1 MPKVKYRDIKEP
13 LEAEKL
19 TAKRFYESKYFG
31 LFLNAYKFTNLS
43 KNQSRYLLKKLW
55 KNGTVCAFILE
66 GSRQEPTLKEALT
79 NTSKNTVSVGF
90 DNSNG
95 LIIFVPYAVNQWN
108 IEDEPSVINYV
119 NTRGANFI
127 PNGPKIV
134 NKDCVIGWA
143 HTSHMPVVSL
153 VRYYIDRIVDV
164 ENTINTNLF
173 VHKLPRL
180 IICSPQDRER
190 VANIVE
196 AIERGE
202 NKLFLDMDDW
212 QAVKNVLESGQ
223 GAYIIDK
230 LYLYKQNLENELLSF
245 LGINNIQIEKKERLI
260 TDEAESN
267 NQLINDS
274 SDCFLDSLKSF
285 CEEITS
291 ILGYPIQVEANSN
304 PASNE
309 EYENVENTEG
319 EEDDA
324 FTD

>member
-1 MPKVKYRDIKEP
+1 MPKVKYRELQEP

-19 TAKRFYESKYFG
+19 SAKRFYESKYFG

-43 KNQSRYLLKKLW
+43 KNQSRYLLKKMW

-66 GSRQEPTLKEALT
+66 GSRQDPTMKEALT

-90 DNSNG
+90 DEDKG
-95 LIIFVPYAVNQWN
+95 LLIFCPYAVQQWN
-108 IEDEPSVINYV
+108 IEDEPSVVSYI
-119 NTRGANFI
+119 NTRGATFI
-127 PNGPKIV
+127 PRDPKIV

-143 HTSHMPVVSL
+143 HTSHMPVMSL

-180 IICSPQDRER
+180 VICSPEDKER
-190 VANIVE
+190 VKDIME

-202 NKLFLDMDDW
+202 HKIFLDVEDEK
-212 QAVKNVLESGQ
+212 AIKNVLDSGQ
-223 GAYIIDK
+223 GSYIIDK

-274 SDCFLDSLKSF
+274 SDCFLDSLKAF
-285 CEEITS
+285 CEEIST
-291 ILGYPIQVEANSN
+291 ILDYDITVEAKSN
-304 PASNE
+304 PASNDIEYSE
-309 EYENVENTEG
+309 EQEGDSENE
-319 EEDDA
+319 
-324 FTD
+324 

>member
-1 MPKVKYRDIKEP
+1 MPKVKYRDLKEP
-13 LEAEKL
+13 VEAEKL
-19 TAKRFYESKYFG
+19 TARRFYESKYFG

-43 KNQSRYLLKKLW
+43 KNQSRYLLKKMW
-55 KNGTVCAFILE
+55 KNGTVCAFILD
-66 GSRQEPTLKEALT
+66 GSRQEPTMKEALT

-90 DNSNG
+90 EEDKG
-95 LIIFVPYAVNQWN
+95 LLIFCPYAVMQWN
-108 IEDEPSVINYV
+108 IEDEPSVVSYV
-119 NTRGANFI
+119 NTRGATFI
-127 PNGPKIV
+127 PKEPKIV

-143 HTSHMPVVSL
+143 HTSHMPVMSL

-180 IICSPQDRER
+180 IICSPQDRAR
-190 VANIVE
+190 VRDIVE

-202 NKLFLDMDDW
+202 NKIFLDVDDW

-223 GAYIIDK
+223 SSYIIDK

-274 SDCFLDSLKSF
+274 SDCFLDSLKAF
-285 CEEITS
+285 CEEISKVLDYEIT
-291 ILGYPIQVEANSN
+291 VEANSN

-309 EYENVENTEG
+309 EYEEDEGG
-319 EEDDA
+319 EEDA
-324 FTD
+324 ITE

>member
-1 MPKVKYRDIKEP
+1 MPKMRYRDYKEP
-13 LEAEKL
+13 IEAENL
-19 TAKRFYESKYFG
+19 TARRFYESKYFG
-31 LFLNAYKFTNLS
+31 LFMNAYKFTNLS
-43 KNQSRYLLKKLW
+43 YNQSRYMLKKLW

-66 GSRQEPTLKEALT
+66 GSRKEPTLKEALT

-90 DNSNG
+90 EEDKG
-95 LIIFVPYAVNQWN
+95 LIIFCPYAVQQWN
-108 IEDEPSVINYV
+108 IEDEPAVVTYV
-119 NTRGANFI
+119 NTRGATFI
-127 PNGPKIV
+127 PNTPKIV

-153 VRYYIDRIVDV
+153 VRYYVDRIVDV
-164 ENTINTNLF
+164 ENTIETNLF

-180 IICSPQDRER
+180 VICSPQDRER
-190 VANIVE
+190 VKNIVE

-202 NKLFLDMDDW
+202 HKLFLDVDDW

-223 GAYIIDK
+223 GSYIIDK

-274 SDCFLDSLKSF
+274 SDCFLDSLKDF
-285 CEEITS
+285 CKLLSSVLDYEVT
-291 ILGYPIQVEANSN
+291 VEAKSS
-304 PASNE
+304 PQSNE
-309 EYENVENTEG
+309 EFVEDDEG
-319 EEDDA
+319 GNEDDA
-324 FTD
+324 D

>member
-1 MPKVKYRDIKEP
+1 MPKVKYRDLKEP
-13 LEAEKL
+13 VEAEKL
-19 TAKRFYESKYFG
+19 TARRFYESKYFG

-43 KNQSRYLLKKLW
+43 KNQSRYLLKKMW
-55 KNGTVCAFILE
+55 KNGTVCAFILD
-66 GSRQEPTLKEALT
+66 GSRQEPTMKEALT

-90 DNSNG
+90 EEDKG
-95 LIIFVPYAVNQWN
+95 LLIFCPYAVMQWN
-108 IEDEPSVINYV
+108 IEDEPSVISYV
-119 NTRGANFI
+119 NTRGATFI
-127 PNGPKIV
+127 PKEPKIV

-143 HTSHMPVVSL
+143 HTSHMPVMSL

-180 IICSPQDRER
+180 IICSPQDRAR
-190 VANIVE
+190 VRDIVE

-202 NKLFLDMDDW
+202 NKIFLDVDDW

-223 GAYIIDK
+223 SSYIIDK

-274 SDCFLDSLKSF
+274 SDCFLDSLKAF
-285 CEEITS
+285 CEEISKVLDYEIT
-291 ILGYPIQVEANSN
+291 VEANSN

-309 EYENVENTEG
+309 EYEEDEGG
-319 EEDDA
+319 EEDA
-324 FTD
+324 ITD